1 MNKEELTNAIE
12 ALPEFRFREIAVDDK
27 TPDEEIPMWIPVG
40 KMHAAITKTDL
51 AVNLVIVDPSLS
63 ERPLPY
69 ENVFR
74 ISAQP
79 AVISSSSNILRILHS
94 ERMR

>member
-1 MNKEELTNAIE
+1 MSSPVSTHFRHSESGPPPAWAEPIGARAAIV
-12 ALPEFRFREIAVDDK
+12 A
-27 TPDEEIPMWIPVG
+27 
-40 KMHAAITKTDL
+40 HAAITKTDL
-51 AVNLVIVDPSLS
+51 AVNLIIVDLSLS